1 MDHIQKASTLFL
13 QPTSNAK
20 HSLLLLELCCI
31 LLLAL
36 LLLVWQSHVF
46 HPLTQWHT
54 ILFSLQHGS
63 LATTGGPWGG
73 GDSVT
78 PYV

>member
-13 QPTSNAK
+13 QPTSSGK
-20 HSLLLLELCCI
+20 RSLLLLGLCCI

-36 LLLVWQSHVF
+36 LLLVWQSYVF

-54 ILFSLQHGS
+54 ILFSLQHGP
-63 LATTGGPWGG
+63 LAMTGGPWGG
-73 GDSVT
+73 GDSII
-78 PYV
+78 PHA